1 MTRTSAQGDR
11 VGQDVG
17 VSDEGEAHVGD
28 PAPVEE
34 AVAVEAR
41 PEERRHRGRTIG
53 AAVLGVLAVLMV
65 TIAAVGVWAK
75 ATVLDTD
82 RFTSMASDTLDQE
95 AVQQGM
101 AVYITDAVFSA
112 VDVESF
118 VTSAL
123 PDRLQ
128 GLAPTIV
135 GGAEARVSR
144 VVEQALG
151 TDAVQNT
158 LSDLIRRAHTRALD
172 LLRGDGLADGISVQ
186 NGQIRLN
193 LLPLV
198 GSGLTAVQSL
208 GLLSNVDVPEL
219 TASGN
224 PDEQIK
230 QLESVLNRDL
240 PDDFGQLVVYQS
252 DTVDGA
258 QQSVQQAQRLLALT
272 ERSIALLVILGL
284 LLVAA
289 TILVAPRRWRATV
302 WLGAGLAA
310 VMVVLRSV
318 VRQAAS
324 DGPHLVVRPGARA
337 AVTSILHDASSS
349 LLRLTGLL
357 LLLAVVAVVVG
368 LWRERWR
375 RFDVQM
381 VISVAAAVIVF
392 ALVDVSILGLVLAIV
407 AGVGAWFA
415 ARAFLPR
422 SSAPAVTAVV

>member
-1 MTRTSAQGDR
+1 
-11 VGQDVG
+11 
-17 VSDEGEAHVGD
+17 VSDEGEARVGD

-82 RFTSMASDTLDQE
+82 RFTSMASDALDQE

-144 VVEQALG
+144 VVEQALA
-151 TDAVQNT
+151 TDAVQKT
-158 LSDLIRRAHTRALD
+158 LSEVVRRAHARALD

-186 NGQIRLN
+186 NGQVRLN

-208 GLLSNVDVPEL
+208 GLLSNVAVPEL

-284 LLVAA
+284 VLVAA

-318 VRQAAS
+318 ARQAAS